1 MGRDRNRENA
11 MRLLSGALGA
21 HFCFIFSLSFL
32 TSIFHRF
39 FLDFGEVSG
48 GFLEP
53 KMVLKSKILFFF
65 LHMFVEILFLVEF
78 CYIFD
83 KIDG

>member
-1 MGRDRNRENA
+1 MGREWNSKHA

-21 HFCFIFSLSFL
+21 HFCLIFSLSFL
-32 TSIFHRF
+32 RSLFHRF

-48 GFLEP
+48 EFLEP

-65 LHMFVEILFLVEF
+65 AYVCGDFIFGRILLHF
-78 CYIFD
+78 
-83 KIDG
+83 